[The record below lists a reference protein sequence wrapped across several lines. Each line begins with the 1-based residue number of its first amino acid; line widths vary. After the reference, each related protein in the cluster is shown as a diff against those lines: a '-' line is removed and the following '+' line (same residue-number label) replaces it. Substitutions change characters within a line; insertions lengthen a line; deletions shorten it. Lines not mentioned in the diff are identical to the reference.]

1 MKDKPQ
7 AGERKKRKKGEDE
20 RPASLFDQEQY
31 EAHKRPIAV
40 IMGHFLLRHLN
51 SLYQA
56 FDGDLLM
63 PIVLGEIAHHNVLR
77 FYSRDGHCLDVQENM
92 RSDPD
97 QLRNLEPTNAYSV
110 SEATG
115 IPRETVRR
123 KIDKLLERGWLVK
136 SARGEV
142 TISDTVSEH
151 FTRDFNKKTLT
162 ELLDASQ
169 CLTRLL
175 GSGSKKR

>member
-7 AGERKKRKKGEDE
+7 TVGRKKRKKGENE
-20 RPASLFDQEQY
+20 NCAASFDPKQY
-31 EAHKRPIAV
+31 EAHKGAIAV
-40 IMGHFLLRHLN
+40 MMGHFLLHHLN
-51 SLYQA
+51 LLYQE

-136 SARGEV
+136 GARGEV
-142 TISDTVSEH
+142 TMSDAVSEH
-151 FTRDFNKKTLT
+151 FTRNFNKTLLT
-162 ELLDASQ
+162 ELLEASQ
-169 CLTRLL
+169 CITRLL
-175 GSGSKKR
+175 GSGSEKK

>member
-7 AGERKKRKKGEDE
+7 TAGRKKRKKGKDE
-20 RPASLFDQEQY
+20 RPAVLFDQKQY
-31 EAHKRPIAV
+31 EAHKGLVAV

-51 SLYQA
+51 LLYRE

-77 FYSRDGHCLDVQENM
+77 FYSREGRCLDAQENM
-92 RSDPD
+92 PTDSDWAK
-97 QLRNLEPTNAYSV
+97 NLEPSNAYSI

-142 TISDTVSEH
+142 TMSDTVSEH

-162 ELLDASQ
+162 ELLEASQ

-175 GSGSKKR
+175 GSG